1 MTTVFGARHP
11 KLVAGVLVADKQTT
25 YLDQTGIPN
34 GKYIGRKL
42 WVDKNKDYCFGHA
55 GKRDEM
61 FEEFA
66 KNLCEGKFDVKR
78 IIQKGSFSELR
89 KLNIK
94 RLGNK
99 VPEIQEMSGIILLT
113 NFDKNPKLYTCFP
126 LGAVEERIWTCI
138 GSGDKKIEEYMKAL
152 QVMGEARDYYGYDSQ
167 LNTKELIQIGLEA
180 VRRAQSQD
188 IYSHGLDII
197 VCTPDKGIVDHYED
211 FNDDFGKKL
220 KRIQNKYK
228 S

>member
-11 KLVAGVLVADKQTT
+11 NLVAGVLVADEQTT
-25 YLDQTGIPN
+25 YLDQTGIPS
-34 GKYIGRKL
+34 GKHIGRKL
-42 WVDKNKDYCFGHA
+42 WINKNKDYCFGHA

-66 KNLCEGKFDVKR
+66 HDLCEKKFDVKK
-78 IIQKGSFSELR
+78 IAQKGYFPALR

-99 VPEIQEMSGIILLT
+99 VPDMQEMSGIILLT

-138 GSGDKKIEEYMKAL
+138 GSGDQKIIEYMKAL
-152 QVMGEARDYYGYDSQ
+152 QVMGEARNYNEDDSQ
-167 LNTKELIQIGLEA
+167 LKTKELIQIGLEA

-197 VCTPDKGIVDHYED
+197 VCTPDKGIVDHYKD
-211 FNDDFGKKL
+211 LNDGFGKKL
-220 KRIQNKYK
+220 KRIQNKY
-228 S
+228 